1 MTAQFVFLRFALLAT
16 FSEANIFG
24 MHPSD
29 TLKVKQKPRKAR
41 SQPTKIK
48 TAVGFDFEKFE
59 DLNSEGPVSFDLRE
73 EKTVF
78 DEPVDELHAFT
89 DRKTNRIVKKAFS
102 QKNHTS
108 KPRFANQGSCQII
121 RDRDLQ
127 ASIPVEFYLEIFGS
141 VRSSVVMKDVGGYFV
156 AENLLEKLVTCDC
169 YDRSRL
175 IDLKNNARVGVER
188 VKHEDVGVF
197 ERNIQAENHR
207 VLLKKQRKI
216 EEYRLYMTIAKT
228 LKKCLYH
235 EIRGM
240 GLGAELFSKLM
251 DNARH
256 CIVYKHMDG
265 LNNKSYFP
273 MGVMD

>member
-1 MTAQFVFLRFALLAT
+1 
-16 FSEANIFG
+16 

-29 TLKVKQKPRKAR
+29 TLKVKEKPRTAR
-41 SQPTKIK
+41 SQPPKIK

-73 EKTVF
+73 EKKVF
-78 DEPVDELHAFT
+78 DEQVDELAFT

-108 KPRFANQGSCQII
+108 KPRFAGKGSCQMI

-127 ASIPVEFYLEIFGS
+127 ASIPVEFYLEMFGS
-141 VRSSVVMKDVGGYFV
+141 VRSSVVMKDVGGFFV
-156 AENLLEKLVTCDC
+156 ADNLLERLVTCDC

-188 VKHEDVGVF
+188 VKREDVGVV
-197 ERNIQAENHR
+197 EQNVQAEKQR
-207 VLLKKQRKI
+207 VALKKQRKD
-216 EEYRLYMTIAKT
+216 EEYRLYRTIAKT

-273 MGVMD
+273 MGIMD

>member
-1 MTAQFVFLRFALLAT
+1 MTAQLVFLQFCLVAS
-16 FSEANIFG
+16 FSKANIFG

-29 TLKVKQKPRKAR
+29 TLKVKERTR
-41 SQPTKIK
+41 STRNQTPKIK
-48 TAVGFDFEKFE
+48 TAFGFDFEKFE
-59 DLNSEGPVSFDLRE
+59 DLNSEGPVSFDLKE
-73 EKTVF
+73 EKKVY
-78 DEPVDELHAFT
+78 DESVEELASNN
-89 DRKTNRIVKKAFS
+89 RKTNNRKTNQIVKKSFS
-102 QKNHTS
+102 QKNQTS
-108 KPRFANQGSCQII
+108 KPRVADQGSCQMI
-121 RDRDLQ
+121 RNNDLQ
-127 ASIPVEFYLEIFGS
+127 TSIPVEFYLEIFGT

-156 AENLLEKLVTCDC
+156 ADNFLERLVTCDC

-175 IDLKNNARVGVER
+175 IDLKKNARVVDVAEPNVKAETR
-188 VKHEDVGVF
+188 VSL
-197 ERNIQAENHR
+197 N
-207 VLLKKQRKI
+207 KQRKD
-216 EEYRLYMTIAKT
+216 EEYRLYRTVAKT

-240 GLGAELFSKLM
+240 GLGAELFSRLM